1 MKKPSRVRTLSLII
15 ATIFVSP
22 IGALTTISTKAGT
35 YSAICDEEKK
45 ELHAIKFPKPF
56 LTDIDDPVPII
67 PECVM
72 ELVINAEKITDPYK
86 SIPTSRVKNWTVTG
100 ESKPDASGKV
110 AAFVAFGLIGA
121 FASQPMDHNYELVI
135 HGYDN
140 EGEKALIKLKFNDE
154 KQPPKLIT
162 ELEMLT
168 GLRMGETRTLKEI
181 KKDEKKGIFKFFNKR
196 S

>member
-1 MKKPSRVRTLSLII
+1 MKKPSKARTLSLLM

-22 IGALTTISTKAGT
+22 IGTLTTISTKGGT
-35 YSAICDEEKK
+35 YNAICDEEKK
-45 ELHAIKFPKPF
+45 ELHEIKFPKPF

-67 PECVM
+67 PNCVM
-72 ELVINAEKITDPYK
+72 ELVINSEKITDPYK

-100 ESKPDASGKV
+100 ESKPDVSGKV

-121 FASQPMDHNYELVI
+121 FASQPMDHDYELVI

-140 EGEKALIKLKFNDE
+140 EGEQAFIKMKFNDE

-168 GLRMGETRTLKEI
+168 GLRMGETRTIEEI
-181 KKDEKKGIFKFFNKR
+181 KKYEKGKNINRLKWK
-196 S
+196 

>member
-1 MKKPSRVRTLSLII
+1 MKKASRIRTLSILI

-22 IGALTTISTKAGT
+22 IGVLNTISTKAGT
-35 YSAICDEEKK
+35 YKAICDEEKK
-45 ELHAIKFPKPF
+45 ELHEIKYPKPF

-67 PECVM
+67 PDCVM

-86 SIPTSRVKNWTVTG
+86 SIPTSRVKSWTVTG
-100 ESKPDASGKV
+100 ESKPDVSGKV

-121 FASQPMDHNYELVI
+121 FASQPMDHDYELVV
-135 HGYDN
+135 HGFDN
-140 EGEKALIKLKFNDE
+140 EGEKAFIKMKFKDE
-154 KQPPKLIT
+154 KQPPKLMT

-168 GLRMGETRTLKEI
+168 GLRMGETRTLEEI
-181 KKDEKKGIFKFFNKR
+181 KKSEKKSISNFFQKK